1 MQPAQITT
9 DETGRPFIIVRDQG
23 KKSRVHGNE
32 AVKQHILAAKSVA
45 SLVKTSLGPRG
56 LDKILISP
64 DGDITV
70 TNDGATI
77 LGQMEIKDNI
87 AQLLVSLSQS
97 QDAEIGDGTTGVVVL
112 AGALLEQATE
122 LIDKGIHPIRI
133 ADGYDT
139 ACEIAV
145 KELDKI
151 SDEIAFGR
159 DNTENLFK
167 VAKTSLGSKIVSKAH
182 DQFAQIAVDAVLSVA
197 DLERKDVDFELIKV
211 DGKVG
216 GALED
221 TLLVKGVIVD
231 KDFSH
236 PQMPSEVKDA
246 KLAILTCAFEPPKP
260 KTKHKLDITSVAEY
274 KELQKYEQTKFT
286 EMIQQIKDTGANVV
300 ICQWGF
306 DDEANHLLLTNQLP
320 AVRWVGGPE
329 IELIA
334 IATNGRIVPR
344 FEDLSAEK
352 LGTAGVVREM
362 SFGTTREKMLVIEEC
377 ANSRAVTVFVRGS
390 NKMIIDEAKRSLH
403 DSLCVVRN
411 LVRDNRVVYGGGS
424 AEIACSLAI
433 EREAL
438 ETRGLEQYSMRAF
451 SEALDAIPMALAEN
465 SGLSP
470 IEALAD
476 LKARQG
482 KGEGVGRL
490 GVDCMQTGSNGRQ
503 SFPNSRTTATIELY
517 LLTIH
522 RRHEGRLRHRPAHL
536 QAPATPARHPALP
549 HGAQDQQRH
558 CHRQRGG
565 PVLDNRKKLKVKNVE
580 TKPLLMAYYVLKCVD
595 CFCPNA

>member
-1 MQPAQITT
+1 MKPLHSHPLTPRAAQITT

-139 ACEIAV
+139 ACEVAV
-145 KELDKI
+145 KELDRI
-151 SDEIAFGR
+151 SDSIEFSK

-182 DQFAQIAVDAVLSVA
+182 DQFAQIAVDVVLSVA

-236 PQMPSEVKDA
+236 PQMPSEVRDA

-306 DDEANHLLLTNQLP
+306 DDEANHLLLTNELP

-344 FEDLSAEK
+344 FEDLSAAK
-352 LGTAGVVREM
+352 LGTAGIVREM

-403 DSLCVVRN
+403 DALCVVRN
-411 LVRDNRVVYGGGS
+411 LVTDNRIVYGGGS
-424 AEIACSLAI
+424 AEIACALAV

-451 SEALDAIPMALAEN
+451 SDALDAIPMALAEN

-470 IEALAD
+470 IETLAD

-490 GVDCMQTGSNGRQ
+490 GVDCMQTGSNGEFSPTDIQ
-503 SFPNSRTTATIELY
+503 HCNPQH
-517 LLTIH
+517 LLTFLPTDMKSAFVIDPLISK
-522 RRHEGRLRHRPAHL
+522 RQQLL
-536 QAPATPARHPALP
+536 LATQLCR
-549 HGAQDQQRH
+549 
-558 CHRQRGG
+558 
-565 PVLDNRKKLKVKNVE
+565 
-580 TKPLLMAYYVLKCVD
+580 MVLKINNVIVTGSD
-595 CFCPNA
+595 EGQF

>member
-1 MQPAQITT
+1 MLIINRRLGHEQWYAAAITCNPSNPQLTHRTAQITT

-23 KKSRVHGNE
+23 KKTRVHGNE
-32 AVKQHILAAKSVA
+32 AVKQHILAARSVS

-112 AGALLEQATE
+112 AGALLEQAAE

-139 ACEIAV
+139 ACEAAV
-145 KELDKI
+145 KELDRI
-151 SDEIAFGR
+151 SDEIPFSR

-236 PQMPSEVKDA
+236 PQMPSEVRDA

-260 KTKHKLDITSVAEY
+260 KTKHKLDITSVAEF

-306 DDEANHLLLTNQLP
+306 DDEANHLLLTNELP

-344 FEDLSAEK
+344 FEDLSAAK
-352 LGTAGVVREM
+352 LGKAGVVREM

-403 DSLCVVRN
+403 DALCVVRN
-411 LVRDNRVVYGGGS
+411 LVTDNRIVYGGGA
-424 AEIACSLAI
+424 AEIACSLAV
-433 EREAL
+433 EKEAL

-451 SEALDAIPMALAEN
+451 SEALDAVPMALAEN

-470 IEALAD
+470 IETLAD

-482 KGEGVGRL
+482 RGEGRGRL
-490 GVDCMQTGSNGRQ
+490 GVDCMQTGTNSKFLTVSTSCILFYSMLTPNPSDMKDNFVIDPLISKRQ
-503 SFPNSRTTATIELY
+503 QLLLATQLC
-517 LLTIH
+517 
-522 RRHEGRLRHRPAHL
+522 R
-536 QAPATPARHPALP
+536 
-549 HGAQDQQRH
+549 
-558 CHRQRGG
+558 
-565 PVLDNRKKLKVKNVE
+565 
-580 TKPLLMAYYVLKCVD
+580 MVLKINNVIVAGGEEND
-595 CFCPNA
+595 F